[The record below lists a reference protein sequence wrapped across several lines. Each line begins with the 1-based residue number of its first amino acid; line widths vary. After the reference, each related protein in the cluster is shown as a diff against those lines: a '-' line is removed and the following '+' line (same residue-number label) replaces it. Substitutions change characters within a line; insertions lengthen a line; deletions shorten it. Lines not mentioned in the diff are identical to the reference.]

1 MWYHLIVELVL
12 LQEIKISLFFLS
24 ICTDELMLAPKIMTF
39 FPTPPYAYE
48 NSEQESNPMR

>member
-1 MWYHLIVELVL
+1 MWYYLIVELVL
-12 LQEIKISLFFLS
+12 QQEIKISLFFLS

-39 FPTPPYAYE
+39 FPTPPYVYE